1 MNFWLDA
8 DCGESATTGD
18 PHAVQGIPREWS
30 SEADRLTAVA
40 RTRSVVAMNRAR
52 LPRGALAVLL
62 IMPSLAAAGT
72 PGARV
77 GTPAPGTVI
86 RDCPHCPE
94 LVVLPAGRLRLG
106 TDRAIQIPTE
116 VSAELEPVEVR
127 IDRPFAIGRF
137 EVTRAQYA
145 AFARATGRHDRPV
158 RCRTWVEARQGFAD
172 LEIPWHA
179 PNVPAAKRDDHPATC
194 IDWHDARAYVEWLS
208 AETGQRYRLPS
219 EVEWEYAAKAGSV
232 TLRPWGNDPAR
243 GCRFANAHDRA
254 TARRYPLAWTVI
266 GCDDGFADI
275 APVGRLA
282 PNAFGLHDLLGNV
295 WEWAEDCSSTSY
307 TGRPL
312 DQRAWVWEGGCTR
325 RVQRGGGW
333 ITGPERTRSGFHGD
347 GEASDRADFAGLRVV
362 REVVALPAATSPS
375 ASHPLAASPASALP
389 ESCADCPEL
398 VEIGPGSFELGTPA
412 DAYEHSVATGETPPL
427 RVTIR
432 RRFAL
437 GRFEVTQAQF
447 ARFVADSGHQP
458 THACSLDP
466 SRPPAA
472 PAVCVSRRDAE
483 AYLAWL
489 RHRTGLAFRLPS
501 ESEWEYATGAGSR
514 GARFWSAR
522 DSHEGVSISRACDF
536 ANVYDVAARGLAL
549 PVPHARCTDHYAALA
564 PVGSFAP
571 NPWGLYDVIGNAREL
586 VADCYTASYKGRPP
600 DERAWTWP
608 DCPLQVVRGG
618 SFLSRP
624 LAARTAARDHVGTYA
639 APAALRD
646 VGFRVALELL
656 PPAR

>member
-1 MNFWLDA
+1 M
-8 DCGESATTGD
+8 
-18 PHAVQGIPREWS
+18 
-30 SEADRLTAVA
+30 TAVA
-40 RTRSVVAMNRAR
+40 RARSVVAMHRAR
-52 LPRGALAVLL
+52 LPRGALAALL
-62 IMPSLAAAGT
+62 ILPSLAAAGT

-77 GTPAPGTVI
+77 ETPAPGAVI
-86 RDCPHCPE
+86 RDCPQCPE

-106 TDRAIQIPTE
+106 TDRDIQVPTE
-116 VSAELEPVEVR
+116 VPAELEPVEVR

-145 AFARATGRHDRPV
+145 AFARETGRHDQPV
-158 RCRTWVEARQGFAD
+158 RCRTWVETRQGFAD

-266 GCDDGFADI
+266 DCDDGFADI

-282 PNAFGLHDLLGNV
+282 PNAFGLHDMLGNV

-312 DQRAWVWEGGCTR
+312 DQRAWVWAGGCAR

-347 GEASDRADFAGLRVV
+347 GEAGDRADFAGLRVV
-362 REVVALPAATSPS
+362 REVVALPATNSTS

-389 ESCADCPEL
+389 ESCADCPDL

-412 DAYEHSVATGETPPL
+412 DAHEHSLATGETPPL

-447 ARFVADSGHQP
+447 ARFVADSGHRP

-466 SRPPAA
+466 ARPPAA
-472 PAVCVSRRDAE
+472 PVVCVSRRDAE
-483 AYLAWL
+483 AYLDWL
-489 RHRTGLAFRLPS
+489 RQRTGLAFRLPS
-501 ESEWEYATGAGSR
+501 ESEWEYATRAGSS

-571 NPWGLYDVIGNAREL
+571 NPWGLHDVIGNAREL
-586 VADCYTASYKGRPP
+586 VGDCYTASYKGRPP

-608 DCPLQVVRGG
+608 DCPMQVVRGG

-624 LAARTAARDHVGTYA
+624 LAARSAARDHVGTDA

-646 VGFRVALELL
+646 VGFRVALDLL
-656 PPAR
+656 PPSQ